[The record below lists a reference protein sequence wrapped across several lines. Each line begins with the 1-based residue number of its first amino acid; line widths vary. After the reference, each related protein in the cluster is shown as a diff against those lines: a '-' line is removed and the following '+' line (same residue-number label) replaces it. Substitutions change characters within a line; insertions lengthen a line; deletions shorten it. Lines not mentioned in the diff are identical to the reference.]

1 LIAAALLGGATAI
14 SGCAST
20 IQDQPV
26 SSSVL
31 EQLVMI
37 HEYPIYWLGV
47 TFHGLAATNV
57 LRDASGA
64 FSVQYGDCVE
74 GGQSTCVTPLSVV
87 TSPDNGLHALDSAAH
102 TTLEIRGVK
111 GALARGAKAIEV
123 ATGGVVVDIYARG
136 STNVLAA
143 ARTMVPINRAG
154 LPEAPLPSPFSD
166 TGFAS
171 HPLKGQLPRM
181 LEGPAQ

>member
-1 LIAAALLGGATAI
+1 MAAALLAGGTAI
-14 SGCAST
+14 GGCAST
-20 IQDQPV
+20 IQDRPI

-47 TFHGLAATNV
+47 KFHGLAATNV
-57 LRDASGA
+57 LRDPSGA

-87 TSPDNGLHALDSAAH
+87 TSPDNGLRALASAAH

-111 GALARGAKAIEV
+111 GALARGRKAIEV

-154 LPEAPLPSPFSD
+154 LPEAPLPVPSPD
-166 TGFAS
+166 TRFAS
-171 HPLKGQLPRM
+171 RPLKGQLPRM
-181 LEGPAQ
+181 LEGPVR